1 MTGFGSVEIFR
12 FQPKPF
18 YDSVIHISCW
28 HLGPCFMPFL
38 AFEWGFWNIM
48 KNKTASQDQTHLFC
62 IILSMLSAL
71 FKIKKGNGGGRDGVG
86 GERSDLSMQRQLC
99 KYCEGQAPREEH
111 KDLRHQRFKHN
122 CFWNWVSALI
132 IKLLFVANNRNCL
145 SLALAKIIRC
155 YCALRIPF
163 IFILGTLFLTHASF
177 VSQVQRKAS
186 LVRIFQF

>member
-1 MTGFGSVEIFR
+1 MILWFAFHADILVLALCHFLLLNGASGILWRIGQPHKIKRTFSVS
-12 FQPKPF
+12 
-18 YDSVIHISCW
+18 YLACW
-28 HLGPCFMPFL
+28 VPYLRL
-38 AFEWGFWNIM
+38 
-48 KNKTASQDQTHLFC
+48 
-62 IILSMLSAL
+62 
-71 FKIKKGNGGGRDGVG
+71 KKGNGEGRDGVR

-99 KYCEGQAPREEH
+99 KYYEGQTPREEH